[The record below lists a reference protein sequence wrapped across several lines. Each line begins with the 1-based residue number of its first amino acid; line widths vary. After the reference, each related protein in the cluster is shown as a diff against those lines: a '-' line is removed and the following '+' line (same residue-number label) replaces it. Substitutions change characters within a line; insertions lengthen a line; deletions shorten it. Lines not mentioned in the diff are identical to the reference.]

1 MAHGALVAGC
11 RSVHGCDVGDSAMG
25 CGKSLGGGWDVGEMI
40 ELHRVHCPHCS
51 TELWIRING
60 LTVLEAAR
68 NTDIN
73 FPLCHKS
80 GLLLDFRVWEVRK
93 R

>member
-1 MAHGALVAGC
+1 MA
-11 RSVHGCDVGDSAMG
+11 
-25 CGKSLGGGWDVGEMI
+25 EMI
-40 ELHRVHCPHCS
+40 ELHRIHCPHCS

-68 NTDIN
+68 NMDIN
-73 FPLCHKS
+73 CPLCHKS
-80 GLLLDFRVWEVRK
+80 GLLLDFQVWEATK